1 MRKPLTTIALVAAT
15 AVAGL
20 AAAPAAQAADCGP
33 YAESPAKPTQIVL
46 RGTVKKTPTNR
57 IATRITACLI
67 NKEREAAGVAPLR
80 YHALLSALAHKH
92 SRDIGTNG
100 LHSSKDPHRG
110 STGST
115 TEFRLKPYTAN
126 FGRAFFKIGETVTE
140 NPNSSPATAVRWWM
154 NSDDHR
160 PILLDPELEDI
171 GVGVH
176 LRRPGGGPGATYTA
190 DFGAA
195 SNG

>member
-1 MRKPLTTIALVAAT
+1 MRTSLASIALIAAT
-15 AVAGL
+15 AVTGL

-33 YAESPAKPTQIVL
+33 YAERPAKATQTVL
-46 RGTVKKTPTNR
+46 RGTVKKVPVQQQ
-57 IATRITACLI
+57 ATRITACLI
-67 NKEREAAGVAPLR
+67 NNERAAVGAPPLR

-100 LHSSKDPHRG
+100 LHRSKDPHRG
-110 STGST
+110 SQGST

-126 FGRAFFKIGETVTE
+126 FGKAFYKIGETVTE

-190 DFGAA
+190 DFGTAR
-195 SNG
+195 NG

>member
-1 MRKPLTTIALVAAT
+1 MRKPLATLAVVAAT
-15 AVAGL
+15 AATGL

-33 YAESPAKPTQIVL
+33 YAERPAKPTQTVL
-46 RGTVKKTPTNR
+46 RGTVKKVPVQQQ
-57 IATRITACLI
+57 ATRITACLV
-67 NKEREAAGVAPLR
+67 NNEREAAGVPPLR

-100 LHSSKDPHRG
+100 YHPSKDPHRG

-115 TEFRLKPYTAN
+115 VESRLKPYTAN
-126 FGRAFFKIGETVTE
+126 FGKAFFRIGETVTE
-140 NPNSSPATAVRWWM
+140 NANSSPAAAVRWWM
-154 NSDDHR
+154 TSLPHR
-160 PILLDPELEDI
+160 AILLDPELEDI

-190 DFGAA
+190 DFGSA